1 MMIFTSIF
9 FWGYFSKKFR
19 EREIP
24 SSIEEDISRRI
35 QKQTF
40 SSIPTNT
47 KIDANLIKEKQDNE
61 NIHR

>member
-1 MMIFTSIF
+1 MIFTSIF

-47 KIDANLIKEKQDNE
+47 KIDVNLIKEKQDNE

>member
-1 MMIFTSIF
+1 MIFTSIF
-9 FWGYFSKKFR
+9 FWGYFSKKIR

>member
-1 MMIFTSIF
+1 MIFTSIF
-9 FWGYFSKKFR
+9 FWDYFSKKFK

-47 KIDANLIKEKQDNE
+47 KIDANLVKEKQDNE

>member
-1 MMIFTSIF
+1 MIFTSIF

-47 KIDANLIKEKQDNE
+47 NIDANLIKEKQDNE

>member
-1 MMIFTSIF
+1 MIFTSIF

-19 EREIP
+19 EGEIP

-47 KIDANLIKEKQDNE
+47 NIDANLIKEKQDNE

>member
-1 MMIFTSIF
+1 MIFTSIF